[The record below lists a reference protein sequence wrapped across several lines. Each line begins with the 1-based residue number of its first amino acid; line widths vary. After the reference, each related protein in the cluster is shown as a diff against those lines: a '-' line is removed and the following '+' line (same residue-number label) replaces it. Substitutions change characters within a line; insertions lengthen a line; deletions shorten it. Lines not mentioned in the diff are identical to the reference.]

1 MRNMTFDRYQW
12 IFNSCLSCYL
22 VKSKISQT
30 VKWKKPKKKKKI
42 TKSENLFK
50 EHFTTNFTAE
60 DLQDKG
66 SLVGVWEFICS
77 CIFFKK
83 TK

>member
-1 MRNMTFDRYQW
+1 MKET
-12 IFNSCLSCYL
+12 
-22 VKSKISQT
+22 
-30 VKWKKPKKKKKI
+30 KKKKEI
-42 TKSENLFK
+42 TKSENIFK

-60 DLQDKG
+60 DLQDKD

-83 TK
+83 KK